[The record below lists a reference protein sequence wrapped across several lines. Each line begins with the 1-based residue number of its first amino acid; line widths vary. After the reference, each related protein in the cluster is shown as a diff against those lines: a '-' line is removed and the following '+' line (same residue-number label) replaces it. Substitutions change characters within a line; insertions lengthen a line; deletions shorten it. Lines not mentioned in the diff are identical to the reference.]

1 MRRCVYNKW
10 KKQQWRLGWMFD
22 YKEVM
27 DRIVS
32 EGIENGSIVGASVLL
47 MQHGK
52 ELYSS
57 CQGYADR
64 EAHVP
69 MTRDTIIR
77 LFSMTKPVTAVA
89 VLILAECGKLDLW
102 DNVSKY
108 IPEFQDCKVM
118 QADGSLVAPKRE
130 INIWDLL
137 TMTSGLTYPD
147 LDCEPARQMDRLFC
161 RIRQEL
167 EAGHPTDTLGYCRQI
182 AAVPLCF
189 QPGEKWRYGLS
200 ADVLGGIIEV
210 ASGQRFGEFLQK
222 EIFEPLGMKD
232 TGFIVPKEKRHR
244 FAANYSWS
252 EENGRLEPFKQN
264 HLGLEGYGEDVV
276 FESGGAGL
284 VSTIDDY
291 SRFARMLLHGG
302 TFNGVRILGR
312 KSVELM
318 TAPQLNERQLKT
330 FNWESLRGY
339 NYGCLT
345 RVLVNRGEAGS
356 NASIGEFGWDGWTGN
371 YVTMDPVEDMTL
383 LYFIQRAG
391 AGTTAEVRKLRMA
404 AYAALD

>member
-1 MRRCVYNKW
+1 
-10 KKQQWRLGWMFD
+10 MFD

-147 LDCEPARQMDRLFC
+147 LDCEPARQMDRLFG

-200 ADVLGGIIEV
+200 ADILGGIIEV
-210 ASGQRFGEFLQK
+210 ASGQRFGEFLQR

-291 SRFARMLLHGG
+291 SRFARMMLHGG

-371 YVTMDPVEDMTL
+371 YITMDPVEDMTL